1 MPAHP
6 RDPALSPA
14 YLLISLI
21 RMLDLAAV
29 DLVDDSANLGGDPAT
44 TIVAF
49 SSLSFYDHLPSPGSA
64 SSNK

>member
-6 RDPALSPA
+6 RDPALSLA

-21 RMLDLAAV
+21 RMLDMAAADLAG
-29 DLVDDSANLGGDPAT
+29 DSADLGGDPAT

-49 SSLSFYDHLPSPGSA
+49 SSLSFSNHLPPPGPA